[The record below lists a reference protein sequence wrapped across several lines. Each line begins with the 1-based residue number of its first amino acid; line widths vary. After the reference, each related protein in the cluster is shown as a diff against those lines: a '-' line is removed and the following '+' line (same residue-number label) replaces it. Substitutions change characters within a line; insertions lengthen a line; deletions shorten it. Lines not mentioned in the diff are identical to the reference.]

1 VSGPYKIGTLSR
13 LTGFSPAL
21 LRTWERRF
29 DLLAPSRG
37 PGGQRLFDDN
47 DLRVLTR
54 IRELVDQGRSIGEIA
69 RAGRQALLAQAS
81 IDEGPSPRDG
91 TGAEGPSAATRE
103 WRRRITAGALA
114 LDLRTVSAT
123 LDEVFAALAPTRAID
138 EVIEPVA
145 LEVGRLW
152 AAGDCS
158 VASEHLVSDQFLH
171 RVRRLLDAAQ
181 PASDS
186 APTVIA
192 ACFPDEHHQLGLAIL
207 SLHLARQGVRVV
219 YLGPALPLD
228 DLVRGCEVSRPRAI
242 LLSVTRSPIFRAH
255 HASICERVADG
266 SIDGPVFLGGQ
277 GVDEGLP
284 RAGDGGAVMYVADAP
299 LPEVVERIL
308 AMVRHE
314 RPGSQRRVRKGR

>member
-29 DLLAPSRG
+29 DLLAPGRG
-37 PGGQRLFDDN
+37 PGGQRLYDDD
-47 DLRVLTR
+47 DLRVLNR
-54 IRELVDQGRSIGEIA
+54 VRALIDQGRSIGEIA
-69 RAGRQALLAQAS
+69 RSGRETLLAQAS
-81 IDEGPSPRDG
+81 IDQGPSRQDG
-91 TGAEGPSAATRE
+91 TGTDDRAAATAE

-114 LDLRTVSAT
+114 LDVRTVSAT
-123 LDEVFAALAPTRAID
+123 LDEVFAALAPGPAID

-145 LEVGRLW
+145 FEVGRLW

-171 RVRRLLDAAQ
+171 RIRRLLDATQ

-186 APTVIA
+186 PPRAVA

-207 SLHLARQGVRVV
+207 SWQLARRGVRIV

-228 DLVRGCEVSRPRAI
+228 DLVRGCEAARPRAV
-242 LLSVTRSPIFRAH
+242 LLSVARSPIFKAH
-255 HASICERVADG
+255 HASIRRLVADG
-266 SIDGPVFLGGQ
+266 SLAAPVVLGGQ
-277 GVDEGLP
+277 GVPERFR
-284 RAGDGGAVMYVADAP
+284 RADADGAVVYAPGSP

-308 AMVRHE
+308 TEVRSK
-314 RPGSQRRVRKGR
+314 RPDGLRRARTGQ